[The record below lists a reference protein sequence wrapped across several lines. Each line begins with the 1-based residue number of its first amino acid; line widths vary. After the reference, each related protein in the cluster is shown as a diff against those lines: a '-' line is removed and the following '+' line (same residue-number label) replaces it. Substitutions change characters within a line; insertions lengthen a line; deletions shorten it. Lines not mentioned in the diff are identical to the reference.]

1 MITPGPIGWNQ
12 DYSESARPV
21 LKDTIRM
28 PTAFN
33 DISLLAGSYDAVVE
47 RYDGL
52 FCVERHITHHDRAS
66 LRLFAE
72 AGRAR

>member
-1 MITPGPIGWNQ
+1 
-12 DYSESARPV
+12 
-21 LKDTIRM
+21 M